1 MRSDRNG
8 MSIEERTMF
17 ELHALYEKYGY
28 SRFKM
33 GKFEEYDLY
42 VQNKDFISA
51 ESIITFGDMSGK
63 LKALKPDLTLS
74 IVKNYRYVP
83 GFDQKLYYSE
93 NIYRASQDSQSFRE
107 MKQTGLECMGD
118 VGLYDTFEVTML
130 AVRSLAAISGDYVL
144 QVSHMGLI
152 ESFLEP
158 IPENLRNAVLQCMGH
173 KNLHELRQLC
183 EENGIDEES
192 IQNLEFLIT
201 NYGDWRKV
209 LKGLSRIPCSEK
221 GKKAIEELSDVI
233 GLLSAYKLSSKVRID
248 FSIVSN
254 LKYYSGILF
263 KGYISGVPEA
273 VLSGG
278 RYDKLM
284 MRMHKKG
291 GALGFAVYLDVLEYM
306 NRTNREYDVDVLF
319 LYTLEDDLTAM
330 YKAVRKLTAEGNTV
344 LVEKSVPDSIRYRRA
359 VRLSGNEVISVETDD

>member
-51 ESIITFGDMSGK
+51 ESIITFGDMSGR

-118 VGLYDTFEVTML
+118 IGLYDTFEVTML

-158 IPENLRNAVLQCMGH
+158 IPVLLPINILSKFSSIISMSLRLFGNI
-173 KNLHELRQLC
+173 LC
-183 EENGIDEES
+183 GS
-192 IQNLEFLIT
+192 ILMSLVYTGAQ
-201 NYGDWRKV
+201 
-209 LKGLSRIPCSEK
+209 GLSNLI
-221 GKKAIEELSDVI
+221 A
-233 GLLSAYKLSSKVRID
+233 GL
-248 FSIVSN
+248 F
-254 LKYYSGILF
+254 G
-263 KGYISGVPEA
+263 
-273 VLSGG
+273 SGG
-278 RYDKLM
+278 GVFNFMAPVIAPLLHAYFDCF
-284 MRMHKKG
+284 
-291 GALGFAVYLDVLEYM
+291 AGFIQ
-306 NRTNREYDVDVLF
+306 
-319 LYTLEDDLTAM
+319 TLVFVTLT
-330 YKAVRKLTAEGNTV
+330 
-344 LVEKSVPDSIRYRRA
+344 LVFVGVEVPDE
-359 VRLSGNEVISVETDD
+359 LK